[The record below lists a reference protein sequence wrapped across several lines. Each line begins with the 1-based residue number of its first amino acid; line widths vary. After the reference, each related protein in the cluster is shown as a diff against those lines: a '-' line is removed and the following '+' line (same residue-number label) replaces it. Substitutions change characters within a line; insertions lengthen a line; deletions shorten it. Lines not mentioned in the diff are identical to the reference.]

1 MSNNVVHHKSIVPR
15 KNVLRANFRKA
26 IFWDIDMNKLS
37 QKADKAF
44 IIDRVL
50 SRNMENPIYLERLEK
65 LYQIKDIKKIAKS
78 SRSIRGNEAIRF
90 IAKRYGMD
98 PNSFKNYIPN
108 L

>member
-1 MSNNVVHHKSIVPR
+1 MRNNVLHHKSIVPR

-26 IFWDIDMNKLS
+26 IFWDVDMDKLS
-37 QKADKAF
+37 KKADKVF

-50 SRNMENPIYLERLEK
+50 SRNMENPVYLERLEK